1 MSLRCLGKPIQVL
14 SLHRLLKWLLGQ
26 YYGHNLDAKT
36 LKELPNQINQPIA
49 VMESAKTSTN
59 SDAFIVLTKLI
70 EEDVLD
76 GEKKPV
82 IASLILKETN
92 NGVEL
97 VNITSVHGRNT
108 RQIQQ
113 ALRGK
118 VFYWDKAKGSQF
130 MNAFQLQLPSQLR
143 SDASLSKANIK
154 TNLDLAQE
162 ESLKNQYDVKF
173 SMDDAEQS
181 SFDKTAKRLGG
192 KKAYL

>member
-1 MSLRCLGKPIQVL
+1 M
-14 SLHRLLKWLLGQ
+14 HRLLKWLLGQ

-97 VNITSVHGRNT
+97 VNIMSVHGRNT
-108 RQIQQ
+108 RQI
-113 ALRGK
+113 
-118 VFYWDKAKGSQF
+118 
-130 MNAFQLQLPSQLR
+130 
-143 SDASLSKANIK
+143 
-154 TNLDLAQE
+154 
-162 ESLKNQYDVKF
+162 
-173 SMDDAEQS
+173 
-181 SFDKTAKRLGG
+181 
-192 KKAYL
+192 